1 MIGRLFWFGA
11 GAAAAVYARSTVR
24 RTTERLTP
32 QGLSDQLSAAA
43 AGLRFFA
50 TEVQSGMAEREREL
64 RASRGLPRAGVRPM
78 LLASAETSRPPERG
92 AA

>member
-64 RASRGLPRAGVRPM
+64 RASRGLPQAVRPM

>member
-1 MIGRLFWFGA
+1 MIGRVVWFGA
-11 GAAAAVYARSTVR
+11 GAAAAVYVRSRVR

-32 QGLSDQLSAAA
+32 QGLADQLSAAA

-50 TEVQSGMAEREREL
+50 GEVQSGMAEREREL
-64 RASRGLPRAGVRPM
+64 RASMGLPEAGVRPM
-78 LLASAETSRPPERG
+78 LLAAQPSDPERG

>member
-11 GAAAAVYARSTVR
+11 GAAAAVYTRSRVR

-32 QGLSDQLSAAA
+32 EGLSDQLSAAA

-64 RASRGLPRAGVRPM
+64 RASRGLPQAVRPM